1 MRASLYLYIV
11 HYMNS
16 DVIGKSDILSFY
28 FSMCAHVISMVCF
41 GRDSTRPEPPSE
53 EDQPSG
59 TCRKTIAS
67 HHTLFV

>member
-1 MRASLYLYIV
+1 MRASLYLYVV

-41 GRDSTRPEPPSE
+41 
-53 EDQPSG
+53 
-59 TCRKTIAS
+59 
-67 HHTLFV
+67 